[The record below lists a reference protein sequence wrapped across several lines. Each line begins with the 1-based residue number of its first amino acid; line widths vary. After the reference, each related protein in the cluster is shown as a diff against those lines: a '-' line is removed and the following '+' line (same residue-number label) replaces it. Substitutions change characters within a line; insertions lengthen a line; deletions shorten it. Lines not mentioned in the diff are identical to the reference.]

1 MTTRGVFFLQ
11 RHIGGKDL
19 NTSSISSIKNKWPT
33 KAATLFERSVVC
45 KSCRGVILEKN
56 KKDILTGAFFTM
68 HQALATASTSATS
81 ATAADAASESTPLL
95 WQNDNTKNNSTESGP
110 VDEASAVDPH
120 SYSAGM
126 EDEEYTV
133 DEDWQDEDDEDED
146 DDDEDDA
153 NRPCF
158 VKVCSAIKSGFVII
172 ANVESKDSYEC
183 CSLHC
188 SQ

>member
-1 MTTRGVFFLQ
+1 M
-11 RHIGGKDL
+11 
-19 NTSSISSIKNKWPT
+19 
-33 KAATLFERSVVC
+33 
-45 KSCRGVILEKN
+45 EKN
-56 KKDILTGAFFTM
+56 KKDILTVAFFTM

-95 WQNDNTKNNSTESGP
+95 SPPNQNDNNNNNSTESGP
-110 VDEASAVDPH
+110 VDESSAVDPH

-126 EDEEYTV
+126 EDEDYTV
-133 DEDWQDEDDEDED
+133 DEDWQDEDEEDED